1 MIYLD
6 AMEQPKSRGEHKI
19 ETSTWKC

>member
-6 AMEQPKSRGEHKI
+6 AMEQPTSRGEHKI